1 MEVSATQLP
10 QTCVCMSGRSRGEG
24 EAWKAGEVSD
34 LWRVQSWQMLNQ
46 RSAVEQMWEQMLS
59 QQHLLVVVLL
69 RGMSRLHVS
78 EPFLLCAAPFHTCLL
93 LQRGLTSHLPA
104 CDLKL

>member
-1 MEVSATQLP
+1 MSANLGNTGISCFVSACQGIAGAR
-10 QTCVCMSGRSRGEG
+10 QENGEL
-24 EAWKAGEVSD
+24 VND
-34 LWRVQSWQMLNQ
+34 LNLWRVQSWQLLNH
-46 RSAVEQMWEQMLS
+46 RSAEEQMLPP
-59 QQHLLVVVLL
+59 QQQLVVVLL

-78 EPFLLCAAPFHTCLL
+78 EPSLLCAVPSLVCLL